1 MNFKDCKI
9 AAKNGL
15 LEISNSFIYRSWTIR
30 NGLCYSLSLRDNING
45 NEYLTGESEN
55 PAPGPDFIIEDDC
68 RKTSYKIFKAADS
81 VVEEESL
88 RIDVISEYSGY
99 SVISHFKIYPKS
111 PAISQWLTMSG
122 HVPKGKS
129 GVGADDSVDNIE
141 DLRSLVNSR
150 NNMTGLCD
158 MLKLDRVHKK
168 LGIADFMAHTDRKD
182 NLCYWREDLI
192 TIHTSNSYSS
202 NLIYFHD
209 QISENGLVFLKEA
222 PLPHARPIKSNF
234 DLLRDGGEMF
244 FTGHGSDDLTR
255 FPGYPFTVILYSGGS
270 FGRIK
275 ALHNY
280 QRKFRV
286 YNEKRDNVIWHSTWG
301 DRNTDKIVSAEFML
315 KELEDMKK
323 AGGDFLY
330 FSDGWQKGAAM
341 TSLTMERYMGQW
353 SKDGYWDA
361 DMDKFPNDLTE
372 VTEVADELGMMK
384 GMWFCPDQTNEYEN
398 YEKDIE
404 TVIALYKRYGFNK
417 VKYDAMTF
425 RTKLAEERVKKIMAA
440 LVEESDGDAFVEI
453 DITAGIRTDYFDAMQ
468 YGFLFLEN
476 RYTDFRRYYPH
487 CTLRN
492 LWLLSHFVDPRRLR
506 IEFLNNERNKD
517 KYPNDP
523 LAPCHYSAD
532 YLYVSTIFANPLMW
546 FEISNLS
553 DEYKKQMKEIIAL
566 CRPIRLEIAQSNV
579 YPIGDEPDGFS
590 MSGFMSVDEIG
601 GGYAAVFR
609 AVGEQDSQTMEL
621 PLKAG
626 NYEFKLLSGS
636 GSDFLCNSDSSI
648 TFRIP
653 EKYGYSLYRFYNDS
667 TVHRAFRFGDCTQ
680 ITDNV

>member
-1 MNFKDCKI
+1 MKFKDCIIK
-9 AAKNGL
+9 AENGL
-15 LEISNSFIYRSWTIR
+15 LEISNSLIYRSWDIK
-30 NGLCYSLSLRDNING
+30 NGLCYSSSLKDMVSG
-45 NEYLTGESEN
+45 VEYLIGVSEN
-55 PAPGPDFIIEDDC
+55 PAPGPDFIIEDEC
-68 RKTSYKIFKAADS
+68 RKASYKIYKAKDS

-88 RIDVISEYSGY
+88 RINVISEFKGY
-99 SVISHFKIYPKS
+99 SIISHFKIYSNS

-122 HVPKGKS
+122 HIPKGKP

-141 DLRSLVNSR
+141 DLKSLVNSR

-182 NLCYWREDLI
+182 NLCHWREDLI

-209 QISENGLVFLKEA
+209 QITNNGLIFLKES
-222 PLPHARPIKSNF
+222 PLPHARPIKSSF

-244 FTGHGSDDLTR
+244 FAGHGSDDLTR
-255 FPGYPFTVILYSGGS
+255 FPGYPFTVISYSGGS
-270 FGRIK
+270 FGRMK
-275 ALHNY
+275 ALHDY
-280 QRKFRV
+280 QRKFRIFDK
-286 YNEKRDNVIWHSTWG
+286 KRDDVIWHSTWG
-301 DRNTDKIVSAEFML
+301 DRNADKIVSAKFML
-315 KELEDMKK
+315 KELDDMKK

-341 TSLTMERYMGQW
+341 TKLTMERYIGQW
-353 SKDGYWDA
+353 GKEGYWEA

-372 VTEVADELGMMK
+372 VIKVADESGMMK

-398 YEKDIE
+398 FEKDIE
-404 TVIALYKRYGFNK
+404 TVIALYKKYGFNK

-425 RTKLAEERVKKIMAA
+425 RTKLAEERVKKVMAA

-523 LAPCHYSAD
+523 LAPCHYSPK

-553 DEYKKQMKEIIAL
+553 EEYKKSMKEIISL
-566 CRPIRLEIAQSNV
+566 CRPIRREIAKSNV

-590 MSGFMSVDEIG
+590 ISGFISVDSEES
-601 GGYAAVFR
+601 GYVAIFR
-609 AVGEQDSQTMEL
+609 AAGEESCITVDVPIVDTDYDFTS
-621 PLKAG
+621 
-626 NYEFKLLSGS
+626 LSGEGES
-636 GSDFLCNSDSSI
+636 FACTSRGKISFNLPQKYNYALYKYKRNS
-648 TFRIP
+648 
-653 EKYGYSLYRFYNDS
+653 N
-667 TVHRAFRFGDCTQ
+667 
-680 ITDNV
+680 